1 MKILYPRNYIR
12 KFEQE
17 AADVL
22 KKKNMEDTIVI
33 IMLNGAFIFASAIL
47 REAKWKGRVE
57 MLKAS
62 SYNANIQGNLSVL
75 PLFDTNILKDKKV
88 FIIEDIVD
96 SGKTLEGVGKELK
109 RLGVKLVEVDAL
121 LKRKKGKRPENI
133 DIFNYGIEIE
143 DDAFVVGYGLDY
155 KGEYRGL
162 PYIADIGILT
172 YRYCN

>member
-17 AADVL
+17 AADIL
-22 KKKNMEDTIVI
+22 KKKNTEDTIVI
-33 IMLNGAFIFASAIL
+33 IMLNGAFIFASSVL
-47 REAKWKGRVE
+47 KKAKWKGRVE

-62 SYNANIQGNLSVL
+62 SYNANISGNLSL
-75 PLFDTNILKDKKV
+75 FPLFNINLLKNKKV

-109 RLGVKLVEVDAL
+109 RLGVKLVEVYAM

-133 DIFNYGIEIE
+133 DILNYGIEIE
-143 DDAFVVGYGLDY
+143 DDSFVVGYGLDY
-155 KGEYRGL
+155 EGNYRGL
-162 PYIADIGILT
+162 PYIADIGIVSN
-172 YRYCN
+172 R

>member
-17 AADVL
+17 AADIL
-22 KKKNMEDTIVI
+22 KKKNTEDTIVI
-33 IMLNGAFIFASAIL
+33 IMLNGAFIFASSVL
-47 REAKWKGRVE
+47 KKAKWQGRVE

-62 SYNANIQGNLSVL
+62 SYNANISGNLSL
-75 PLFDTNILKDKKV
+75 FPLFNINLLKNKKV

-96 SGKTLEGVGKELK
+96 SGKTLEAVVNELK
-109 RLGVKLVEVDAL
+109 YSGVKLVEVYAL

-155 KGEYRGL
+155 NGEYRGL
-162 PYIADIGILT
+162 PYIVDIGIVS
-172 YRYCN
+172 NK

>member
-17 AADVL
+17 AADIL
-22 KKKNMEDTIVI
+22 KKKNTEDTIVI
-33 IMLNGAFIFASAIL
+33 IMLNGAFMFASSVL
-47 REAKWKGRVE
+47 KKAKWQGRVE

-62 SYNANIQGNLSVL
+62 SYNANISGNLSL
-75 PLFDTNILKDKKV
+75 FPLFNINLLKNKKV

-96 SGKTLEGVGKELK
+96 SGKTLEAVANELK
-109 RLGVKLVEVDAL
+109 YSGVKLVEVYAL

-155 KGEYRGL
+155 NGEYRGL
-162 PYIADIGILT
+162 PYIADVGIVS
-172 YRYCN
+172 NK

>member
-1 MKILYPRNYIR
+1 MKVLYSRNYLR
-12 KFEQE
+12 LFEEE
-17 AADVL
+17 AADIL
-22 KKKNMEDTIVI
+22 KKKDIEDTIVI
-33 IMLNGAFIFASAIL
+33 IMLNGAFIFASSVL
-47 REAKWKGRVE
+47 KKAKWKGRVE

-75 PLFDTNILKDKKV
+75 PLFDINILKNKKV

-109 RLGVKLVEVDAL
+109 GFGVKEIEVYAM

-133 DIFNYGIEIE
+133 DILNYGIEIE

-155 KGEYRGL
+155 ENRFRSL
-162 PYIADIGILT
+162 PYIADIGIVSN
-172 YRYCN
+172 R